1 MDNLLW
7 PTFNLV
13 HWEHIYIIY
22 GWIVPTSFF
31 LTGSYICISQ
41 SLYLCFIATII
52 AEWDGNCILTVLTNL
67 GALFLISALTIIL
80 HVETSI
86 RAQEDIHFYCFMY
99 YLQSWLTSWR
109 RIMESLK
116 CHQMSSYIGVFLNY
130 VKKKVKSSMSSFAML
145 IQKKS

>member
-1 MDNLLW
+1 
-7 PTFNLV
+7 
-13 HWEHIYIIY
+13 
-22 GWIVPTSFF
+22 
-31 LTGSYICISQ
+31 
-41 SLYLCFIATII
+41 
-52 AEWDGNCILTVLTNL
+52 
-67 GALFLISALTIIL
+67 LISALTIIL